1 MGRQTT
7 GAFLKEPCEDD
18 DDDDGDH
25 KPLLGKAVALALRE
39 ERLPLALPL
48 PLGGLSKIRQS

>member
-7 GAFLKEPCEDD
+7 AAFLKEPCEDD

-25 KPLLGKAVALALRE
+25 KPLLGKAVALAL
-39 ERLPLALPL
+39 PL
-48 PLGGLSKIRQS
+48 PLGGLSKVRQS